1 MEPVL
6 AVKNLG
12 VEFETPEGPVSAVND
27 LSFDIAP
34 GETLAVVGESGSG
47 KSQTFLALM
56 GLLARNGRATGEVLF
71 KNRNLLTL
79 NRKQLDT
86 VRGAD
91 IAMVFQDPM
100 TALNPSI
107 RISRQLTETL
117 EAHRGMSGRDAERTA
132 IEMLEC
138 VGVPDAAQ
146 RFRRY
151 PHELSGGLRQRVM
164 IAMALLCQPTLL
176 IADEPTTALDV
187 TIQAQILD
195 LFKDIKAEFG
205 TALVMITHDLAVVA
219 GLADRVMVMYGG
231 RAVETAPVDPIFAS
245 PAHPYMK
252 ALLASTPRVDLELD
266 GIEAIPGRPPNLQNL
281 PAGCAF
287 EPRCSYAVDQCRT
300 ERPALRRIADARQTA
315 CFRAEDVL

>member
-1 MEPVL
+1 MIL
-6 AVKNLG
+6 SIRDLC
-12 VEFETPEGPVSAVND
+12 VEFDTPEGPVSAVSNLNLD
-27 LSFDIAP
+27 VAP

-47 KSQTFLALM
+47 KSQTFLAVM
-56 GLLARNGRATGEVLF
+56 GLLARNGRATGEVLL
-71 KNRNLLTL
+71 NGRNLLAM
-79 NRKQLDT
+79 NRNELDD

-100 TALNPSI
+100 TALNPAI

-117 EAHRGMSGRDAERTA
+117 QVHRGLDKRSAEREA
-132 IEMLEC
+132 IEMLER
-138 VGVPDAAQ
+138 VGVPDPAR
-146 RFRRY
+146 RFGRY

-164 IAMALLCQPTLL
+164 IAMALLCRPSLV

-195 LFKDIKAEFG
+195 LFNDIKQEIG

-231 RAVETAPVDPIFAS
+231 RAVETAPVDPIFAA

-252 ALLASTPRVDLELD
+252 ALLASTPRVDLELE

-281 PAGCAF
+281 PAGCSF
-287 EPRCSYAVDQCRT
+287 QPRCAYAIDECST
-300 ERPALRRIADARQTA
+300 ARPALTDLGAGRAAA
-315 CFRAEDVL
+315 CFRSEELL